1 MDIPRLVSDVLSV
14 ITISLCL
21 ILKIPQII
29 NLYKVKSA
37 EGLNIYGLLLE
48 LSSYT
53 IMTCYNYCNGYA
65 LLSYME
71 YPIILVQEI
80 ILIYLVLLYMNL
92 LNAFSVG
99 AFGIYLTI
107 TASFLL
113 EIFPKS
119 ILSFLAPL
127 CTPVSASSKIVQ
139 LLEILRSKN
148 SSSVSVLTW
157 FLSAFTN
164 MTRIYTIYMDSA
176 DVTLLANFTIS
187 TFLSTSIMLA
197 AIYFKKEKGD

>member
-1 MDIPRLVSDVLSV
+1 VMFSGWYDEENIP
-14 ITISLCL
+14 
-21 ILKIPQII
+21 
-29 NLYKVKSA
+29 
-37 EGLNIYGLLLE
+37 
-48 LSSYT
+48 
-53 IMTCYNYCNGYA
+53 
-65 LLSYME
+65 
-71 YPIILVQEI
+71 
-80 ILIYLVLLYMNL
+80 
-92 LNAFSVG
+92 
-99 AFGIYLTI
+99 
-107 TASFLL
+107 
-113 EIFPKS
+113 FPG
-119 ILSFLAPL
+119 PL